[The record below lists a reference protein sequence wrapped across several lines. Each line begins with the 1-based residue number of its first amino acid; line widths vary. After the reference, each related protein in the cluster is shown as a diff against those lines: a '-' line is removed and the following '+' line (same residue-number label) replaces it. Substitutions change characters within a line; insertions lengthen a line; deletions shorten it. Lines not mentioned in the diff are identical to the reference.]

1 MPPPPTDPA
10 QPAPYSGTYQPYQPT
25 DGTVPPPSGM
35 DGQPMNQ
42 PYPMPPQEGMAP
54 PSGNQ
59 YQEQGMPGGQNYQ
72 DNGKQLDQ
80 MKRGISQMS
89 RQVKQFEQMIAS
101 AEKKGTAIP
110 EEIKQNLAKIKSII
124 ESVQNA
130 KSQEDLQAAD
140 TSELQE
146 LMQSLEEY
154 RRNVM
159 EAQQR
164 LDGMKRGMKG
174 MEQGLKMFKTQI
186 TRLTK
191 QKITIPS
198 EITDNIA
205 RLETI
210 ISTIKNAKTIEEMD
224 AIDFD
229 FMQDVMENLDDDR
242 RQLEILARWPKSLK
256 QINSELTKLNREL
269 TKSKT
274 IVSRLA
280 KKDID
285 LQAEYTAFADA
296 VNKLK
301 SVRDEAV
308 AKMAAGDSEEAFS
321 LLEDDFFG
329 QMDDV
334 WQNQKII
341 MTMNNLG
348 RFAAEFKQNMAKA
361 NSMVKNLKRKKVDTA
376 NLEAIISQANSKGQ
390 EILTLLKAKPI
401 DEEALIEALDELE
414 NIKQEFESETSELT
428 GQEDALP
435 WEKGPQQFK
444 QVSLPQG
451 FDKYVPQK

>member
-1 MPPPPTDPA
+1 MKIITKIISIFVIFVFILIAKPAHAFYLEVPQSVKNLFTVFKSDKALAQESSTIMPPPPTDPA

-191 QKITIPS
+191 QKIT
-198 EITDNIA
+198 
-205 RLETI
+205 
-210 ISTIKNAKTIEEMD
+210 
-224 AIDFD
+224 
-229 FMQDVMENLDDDR
+229 
-242 RQLEILARWPKSLK
+242 RQNP
-256 QINSELTKLNREL
+256 
-269 TKSKT
+269 
-274 IVSRLA
+274 
-280 KKDID
+280 
-285 LQAEYTAFADA
+285 
-296 VNKLK
+296 
-301 SVRDEAV
+301 
-308 AKMAAGDSEEAFS
+308 
-321 LLEDDFFG
+321 
-329 QMDDV
+329 
-334 WQNQKII
+334 
-341 MTMNNLG
+341 G
-348 RFAAEFKQNMAKA
+348 RN
-361 NSMVKNLKRKKVDTA
+361 
-376 NLEAIISQANSKGQ
+376 
-390 EILTLLKAKPI
+390 
-401 DEEALIEALDELE
+401 
-414 NIKQEFESETSELT
+414 
-428 GQEDALP
+428 
-435 WEKGPQQFK
+435 
-444 QVSLPQG
+444 
-451 FDKYVPQK
+451 Y